1 MRRQSTKKIQSWTRQ
16 HEQHE
21 AMMALFRRHKNGIRA
36 SCGHRTELVH
46 IDSGTC
52 FECWQDRRL
61 ANKRLI
67 QQVKR
72 ER

>member
-1 MRRQSTKKIQSWTRQ
+1 
-16 HEQHE
+16 
-21 AMMALFRRHKNGIRA
+21 MALFRRHKNGIRA